1 MKKEVTYYIRSF
13 ATAEYHTSIDGPAGL
28 SDQEAI
34 ALIKDADADWWKV
47 SPAIPDLSS
56 AEVYDKA

>member
-1 MKKEVTYYIRSF
+1 MKNEVTYYIRYF
-13 ATAEYHTSIDGPAGL
+13 ATVEYHTSVDGPAGL

-34 ALIKDADADWWKV
+34 ALIKNEADWWKA